1 MQLEVGSIYEG
12 KVTKL
17 AKFGAFVD
25 LGGGTVGM
33 VHISEI
39 SPTFVKEIGDHL
51 TEGQQIK
58 VKVLTIGEDGK
69 IGLSVRKAMEN
80 APPAPKRPEPASFED
95 MLSKFKMTSD
105 ERISDL
111 KRSVETKRGSSPSKR
126 GAK

>member
-1 MQLEVGSIYEG
+1 MQLEVGAIYEG

-39 SPTFVKEIGDHL
+39 SPTFVKEISDHL

-69 IGLSVRKAMEN
+69 IGLSIRKAMEN
-80 APPAPKRPEPASFED
+80 TSPAPKKPEPVSFED
-95 MLSKFKMTSD
+95 MLTKFKQSSE

-111 KRSVETKRGSSPSKR
+111 KRSIENRRGGYNRRGSR
-126 GAK
+126 